1 MLVGQHSWALAG
13 LTVHLG
19 CWPSSGLISGVGGLA
34 AFGVAGRLAAFAL
47 APLGAGCF
55 ALMKGYEWLA
65 QWLRSPV
72 HEGRFHSL
80 PLLYLVLAGAVQA
93 QQGAP
98 CNPQKLEKCR
108 QLAAERG
115 FSSGENN
122 ERTKSREER
131 VCGSLYAGQAN
142 LSKR

>member
-1 MLVGQHSWALAG
+1 LHWRLWAQ
-13 LTVHLG
+13 
-19 CWPSSGLISGVGGLA
+19 
-34 AFGVAGRLAAFAL
+34 AAFAL
-47 APLGAGCF
+47 
-55 ALMKGYEWLA
+55 MEGYEWLA
-65 QWLRSPV
+65 QWLRSLV
-72 HEGRFHSL
+72 HKGCFHSL

-131 VCGSLYAGQAN
+131 VCGNLYAGQAN